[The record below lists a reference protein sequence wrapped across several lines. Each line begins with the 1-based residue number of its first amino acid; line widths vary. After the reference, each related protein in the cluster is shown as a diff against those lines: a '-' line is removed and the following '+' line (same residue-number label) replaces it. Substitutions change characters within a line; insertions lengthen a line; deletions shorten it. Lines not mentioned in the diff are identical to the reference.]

1 MKNTVALFAGLLVS
15 AQLAAADLPVQ
26 FISTFDKELELEKSL
41 QQLPEFKKLGSEV
54 YGTPVKLLVTY
65 HDQGTAGGDVASFTS
80 LMLAAGSLG
89 ILPIVENNDFVVT
102 YELRV
107 HSDSLASFS
116 YSINTTEAK
125 NMYTMDH
132 KLSKEVLDFAKTTPA
147 LFAKDLATVKAFKE
161 LQQEYSFYFPD
172 KS

>member
-1 MKNTVALFAGLLVS
+1 MKHSLGLFVMMSYA
-15 AQLAAADLPVQ
+15 AQVYAADVPVQ
-26 FISTFDKELELEKSL
+26 FISMFDKELGIEEQLK
-41 QQLPEFKKLGSEV
+41 QLPHLKNLGEEI

-65 HDQGTAGGDVASFTS
+65 HDQGTTGGDVASFTS

-89 ILPIVENNDFVVT
+89 ILPIVENNDFVVS

-107 HSDSLASFS
+107 HSKSIASFS

-132 KLSKEVLDFAKTTPA
+132 KPSKEVLDFAKTTPG
-147 LFAKDLATVKAFKE
+147 LFAKDLATVPAFKE
-161 LQQEYSFYFPD
+161 LQQEYSFYFP
-172 KS
+172 SN

>member
-1 MKNTVALFAGLLVS
+1 MKYSLSLFAMMS
-15 AQLAAADLPVQ
+15 FAAQVNAADVPVQ
-26 FISTFDKELELEKSL
+26 FISMFDKELGIEE
-41 QQLPEFKKLGSEV
+41 QLKKLPQLKNLGEEIH
-54 YGTPVKLLVTY
+54 GTPVKLLVTY

-89 ILPIVENNDFVVT
+89 ILPIVENNDFVVS

-107 HSDSLASFS
+107 HSKSIASFS

-132 KLSKEVLDFAKTTPA
+132 KPSKEVLDFAKTTPA
-147 LFAKDLATVKAFKE
+147 LFAKDLATVSAFKD
-161 LQQEYSFYFPD
+161 LQQEYSFYFPAN
-172 KS
+172 

>member
-1 MKNTVALFAGLLVS
+1 MKYSLGLIAMMSCAV
-15 AQLAAADLPVQ
+15 QVYAADVPVQ
-26 FISTFDKELELEKSL
+26 YISMFDKELGIEEQLK
-41 QQLPEFKKLGSEV
+41 QLPQLKNLGEEI

-65 HDQGTAGGDVASFTS
+65 HDQGTTGGDVASFTS

-89 ILPIVENNDFVVT
+89 ILPIVENNDFVVS

-107 HSDSLASFS
+107 HSKPIASFS

-132 KLSKEVLDFAKTTPA
+132 KPSKEVLDFAKTTPA
-147 LFAKDLATVKAFKE
+147 LFAKDLATVPAFKE
-161 LQQEYSFYFPD
+161 LQQEYSFYFPAN
-172 KS
+172 